1 MSSSFFS
8 HVPQAAPDPIL
19 GVSLAYKADTNPNK
33 VDLGVGA
40 YRTEDG
46 KPYVLGSVKKAE
58 QRILEQGHNKEYLPI
73 DGLPEFKTF
82 TTQLLFGDAL
92 KGNESRLA
100 VTQSISGTGALR
112 IGAEFIRRFMPA
124 GTTVYISKPT
134 WSNHFNVFREARVPT
149 AEYRYFDKN
158 TNGLDFAGL
167 TADIENAPNRSVI
180 LLHLCAHNPT
190 GVDPTN
196 DQWKKIGEIV
206 KRKEHLAFLDSA
218 YQGYATGDLAQD
230 AFAARHFLGLG
241 LEFFVAQS
249 YSKNFGLYGERI
261 GAFTAVCANESIAA
275 KALSQMKLDIRAM
288 YSNPP
293 VHGARIIATVAA
305 DPALTQE
312 WVVELKGMANRII
325 EMRQELCKALK
336 TRGTPLP
343 NGQPGE
349 WTHIVNQIGMF
360 SFTGLTVEQCEK
372 IIGKYHI
379 YMLTNGRI
387 SMAGLNKGNV
397 QYVADAIHDAVT
409 NTNSYTPKCM

>member
-1 MSSSFFS
+1 VVIDIMSSSFFS

-46 KPYVLGSVKKAE
+46 KPYVLTSVKKAE

-73 DGLPEFKTF
+73 DGLAEFKTF
-82 TTQLLFGDAL
+82 TTQLLFGDTL

-112 IGAEFIRRFMPA
+112 IGAEFIRRFLPA

-196 DQWKKIGEIV
+196 DQWKIIGEIV
-206 KRKEHLAFLDSA
+206 KLKSTSLSWTQLTR
-218 YQGYATGDLAQD
+218 ATPPAIC
-230 AFAARHFLGLG
+230 RRTH
-241 LEFFVAQS
+241 
-249 YSKNFGLYGERI
+249 
-261 GAFTAVCANESIAA
+261 TP
-275 KALSQMKLDIRAM
+275 RA
-288 YSNPP
+288 
-293 VHGARIIATVAA
+293 I
-305 DPALTQE
+305 L
-312 WVVELKGMANRII
+312 
-325 EMRQELCKALK
+325 
-336 TRGTPLP
+336 
-343 NGQPGE
+343 
-349 WTHIVNQIGMF
+349 
-360 SFTGLTVEQCEK
+360 
-372 IIGKYHI
+372 
-379 YMLTNGRI
+379 
-387 SMAGLNKGNV
+387 
-397 QYVADAIHDAVT
+397 
-409 NTNSYTPKCM
+409 

>member
-1 MSSSFFS
+1 MSFFE
-8 HVPQAAPDPIL
+8 HVTQAPPDPIL

-46 KPYVLGSVKKAE
+46 KPYVLTSVRKAE
-58 QRILEQGHNKEYLPI
+58 QRMLEQGHNKEYLPI
-73 DGLPEFKTF
+73 DGLAEFKTF
-82 TTQLLFGDAL
+82 TTQLLFGETL

-100 VTQSISGTGALR
+100 VSQAISGTGALR
-112 IGAEFIRRFMPA
+112 IGAEFIRRFLPA
-124 GTTVYISKPT
+124 GTTVYISRPT

-149 AEYRYFDKN
+149 AEYRYFDKS

-167 TADIENAPNRSVI
+167 TQDIENAPNKSVI

-196 DQWKKIGEIV
+196 EQWKVIGDII
-206 KRKEHLAFLDSA
+206 KKKGHLAFLDSA
-218 YQGYATGDLAQD
+218 YQGYATGDLDKD
-230 AFAARHFLGLG
+230 AFAARHFLQLG

-275 KALSQMKLDIRAM
+275 RALSQMKLDVRAM

-293 VHGARIIATVAA
+293 LHGARIVATVAGDA
-305 DPALTQE
+305 ALYKE
-312 WVVELKGMANRII
+312 WIAELKGMANRII
-325 EMRQELCKALK
+325 AMRKELFNALK
-336 TRGTPLP
+336 SRGTPLP

-349 WTHIVNQIGMF
+349 WNHIVNQIGMF

-372 IIGKYHI
+372 MIGKYHI

-397 QYVADAIHDAVT
+397 QYVADAIHDSVT
-409 NTNSYTPKCM
+409 NSKL

>member
-1 MSSSFFS
+1 MSSFFS
-8 HVPQAAPDPIL
+8 HITQAPPDPIL
-19 GVSLAYKADTNPNK
+19 GVTLAFKADTNPNK

-40 YRTEDG
+40 YRTEEG
-46 KPYVLGSVKKAE
+46 KPLVLNSVKKAE
-58 QRILEQGHNKEYLPI
+58 ERMLAQGFNKEYLPI
-73 DGLPEFKTF
+73 DGLPEFKAF
-82 TTQLLFGDAL
+82 TAQLLFGDSL
-92 KGNESRLA
+92 KGNENKIA

-112 IGAEFIRRFMPA
+112 IGAEFIRRFLPA

-158 TNGLDFAGL
+158 TNGLDFVGL
-167 TADIENAPNRSVI
+167 TADIENAPNKSVI

-190 GVDPTN
+190 GVDPTPE
-196 DQWKKIGEIV
+196 QWRAIADII

-218 YQGYATGDLAQD
+218 YQGYATGDLDQD
-230 AFAARHFLGLG
+230 AYGARLLMKNGHEFL
-241 LEFFVAQS
+241 VAQS
-249 YSKNFGLYGERI
+249 YSKNFGLYGERV
-261 GAFTAVCANESIAA
+261 GALTVVCANEGIAA
-275 KALSQMKLDIRAM
+275 KALSQMKLDVRAM

-293 VHGARIIATVAA
+293 IHGARIVATIAA

-312 WVVELKGMANRII
+312 WIQELKGMASRII
-325 EMRQELCKALK
+325 AMRQELFNALK
-336 TRGTPLP
+336 ARGTPLP

-349 WTHIVNQIGMF
+349 WHHIVDQIGMF

-387 SMAGLNKGNV
+387 SMAGLNKSNV
-397 QYVADAIHDAVT
+397 QYLADAIHDVVT
-409 NTNSYTPKCM
+409 NTNRL